1 MKNAY
6 RHGELLFIETDKI
19 PEQAKKTSS
28 KVLAYGQEGNS
39 HKINNGE
46 VYLYSNGYI
55 FGYLKAKNTSLLHSQ
70 HSPEVGD
77 AEIPD
82 GIYELRRGQE
92 YINGELKV
100 IID

>member
-19 PEQAKKTSS
+19 QEQAKKTSS
-28 KVLAYGQEGNS
+28 KVLASGQEGNS

-46 VYLYSNGYI
+46 VYLYSSGYI